1 MDWIAVKRRVHAA
14 LPAGVRERVRVALK
28 PAERRAVSAF
38 VNDGPARLT
47 RGERRELVRRYMAIS
62 AGMTCAHTQEQ
73 MLGFAATILRIPPE
87 VEGVVVEAGCF
98 KGGSTAKFSLAA
110 RAAGRKLVVFDSFEG
125 IPPNDEDHGHNL
137 FGQHTP
143 HFEAGSY
150 AGGLDE
156 VRGNV
161 ARWGAPEV
169 CEYVPGWFENSMP
182 GFNRPVAA
190 AYVDVDLAS
199 STRTCLKYLYPLL
212 VPGGVLYSHDGHL
225 PLVREVLTD
234 DAFWRDEVGFPRPP
248 IEGLGERK
256 LVVIR
261 KPAGASR
268 AGAGAAT
275 GAPDGGR

>member
-1 MDWIAVKRRVHAA
+1 MDWIAVKRRVRA
-14 LPAGVRERVRVALK
+14 LLPGGVRERVRMVMH
-28 PAERRAVSAF
+28 PFERNAIRRFVQHGPERLSRAQ
-38 VNDGPARLT
+38 
-47 RGERRELVRRYMAIS
+47 RRDLVRRYIATS

-73 MLGFAATILRIPPE
+73 MLDFATTILRIPADVP
-87 VEGVVVEAGCF
+87 GVVVEAGCF

-143 HFEAGSY
+143 HFDAGSY

-156 VRGNV
+156 VKRNV

-169 CEYVPGWFENSMP
+169 VEYVPGWFENSMP
-182 GFNRPVAA
+182 GFDQPVAA

-199 STRTCLKYLYPLL
+199 STRTCLKHLYPLL
-212 VPGGVLYSHDGHL
+212 VPGGALFSHDGHL
-225 PLVREVLTD
+225 PLVQQVLTD
-234 DAFWRDEVGFPRPP
+234 DAFWREEVGWPRPP

-256 LVVIR
+256 LVVVR
-261 KPAGASR
+261 KPADAAPVR
-268 AGAGAAT
+268 AAAT
-275 GAPDGGR
+275 A

>member
-1 MDWIAVKRRVHAA
+1 MDWIAVKRRVRSA
-14 LPAGVRERVRVALK
+14 LPGSVREWARLGLH
-28 PAERRAVSAF
+28 PAERRAVAGF
-38 VNDGPARLT
+38 VQHGPQRLS
-47 RGERRELVRRYMAIS
+47 RAERLALVRRYMATS

-73 MLGFAATILRIPPE
+73 MLSFASTILDLPDGVP
-87 VEGVVVEAGCF
+87 GVVVEAGCF

-143 HFEAGSY
+143 HFAAGEY
-150 AGGLDE
+150 RGALEE
-156 VRGNV
+156 VKGNV

-169 CEYVPGWFENSMP
+169 CEYVQGWFENSMP
-182 GFNRPVAA
+182 GFHQPVAA

-212 VPGGVLYSHDGHL
+212 VPGGAIFSHDGHL
-225 PLVREVLTD
+225 PLVQEVLRD
-234 DAFWRDEVGFPRPP
+234 DGFWQDEVGYPRPP

-261 KPAGASR
+261 KPQ
-268 AGAGAAT
+268 GAAPI
-275 GAPDGGR
+275 APVRAEA

>member
-1 MDWIAVKRRVHAA
+1 MDLIAVKRRVYGA
-14 LPAGVRERVRVALK
+14 LPGGVREWMRLGLK
-28 PAERRAVSAF
+28 SSERRAAARF
-38 VNDGPARLT
+38 VAQGPARLS
-47 RGERRELVRRYMAIS
+47 RGERLALVRRYLATS
-62 AGMTCAHTQEQ
+62 GGMTCAHTHEQ
-73 MLGFAATILRIPPE
+73 MLHFATTILELPDDVP
-87 VEGVVVEAGCF
+87 GVVVEAGCF

-143 HFEAGSY
+143 HFNAGSY

-156 VRGNV
+156 VKGNV

-182 GFNRPVAA
+182 GFNQPVAA

-199 STRTCLKYLYPLL
+199 STRTCLKHLYPLL
-212 VPGGVLYSHDGHL
+212 VPGGAIFSHDGHL
-225 PLVREVLTD
+225 PLVQEVLTD
-234 DAFWRDEVGFPRPP
+234 DAFWRGEVGVPRPP

-261 KPAGASR
+261 KPR
-268 AGAGAAT
+268 DAAPP
-275 GAPDGGR
+275 APVQAPA

>member
-1 MDWIAVKRRVHAA
+1 MDWIAAKRRVYGA
-14 LPAGVRERVRVALK
+14 LPGGVREWMRVGLK
-28 PAERRAVSAF
+28 AAERRAVARFASE
-38 VNDGPARLT
+38 GPARLS
-47 RGERRELVRRYMAIS
+47 RGERMALVRRYVAIS
-62 AGMTCAHTQEQ
+62 GGMTCAHTQEQ
-73 MLGFAATILRIPPE
+73 MLEFATTILELPDAVP
-87 VEGVVVEAGCF
+87 GVVVEAGCF

-143 HFEAGSY
+143 HFGAGTY

-156 VRGNV
+156 VKGNV

-199 STRTCLKYLYPLL
+199 STRTCLKHLYPLL
-212 VPGGVLYSHDGHL
+212 VPGGAIFSHDGHL

-234 DAFWRDEVGFPRPP
+234 DAFWRGEVGVPRPP

-261 KPAGASR
+261 KPRDAAPLAPVR
-268 AGAGAAT
+268 ARA
-275 GAPDGGR
+275 